1 MKRAVLSLVLIST
14 FALLLFYSA
23 PATSFVPEN
32 GSIRAKWR
40 APINYVVN
48 PSHGGNITGTETVQA
63 VITDSFAKWQNAPN
77 TALPIG
83 TINGTTSSTTLS
95 ANDNTNVICF
105 TCTPSGGFG
114 KDAIAITLTAI
125 ETTTGNIVDADMVFN
140 TTTSFIT
147 DPVPAT
153 DPAESLQT
161 VATHEF
167 GHFLGLDHTAVVR
180 AVMNPFAPPLLL
192 TLSYDDLAGISTN
205 YPAAGFTPLSISGTV
220 TNGAG
225 APVFG
230 AHVFAESTTNTVS
243 FPSIRK
249 SPISALTN
257 ANGTYTISGV
267 PADTYEVT
275 AEPLDSPVSNQNFNG
290 SPAFNTSFTTRQH

>member
-1 MKRAVLSLVLIST
+1 MKRAVFSLVLIST
-14 FALLLFYSA
+14 FAVLLFYSA

-32 GSIRAKWR
+32 GSPRAKWPI
-40 APINYVVN
+40 PINYVVN
-48 PSHGGNITGTETVQA
+48 PSHGANITGAKTVQA
-63 VITDSFAKWQNAPN
+63 VISDSFAQWTSAPN
-77 TALPIG
+77 TAIPIG
-83 TINGTTSSTTLS
+83 TINGTTTSTTI
-95 ANDNTNVICF
+95 AQDNTNVICF
-105 TCTPSGGFG
+105 VCTPAGGFG

-125 ETTTGNIVDADMVFN
+125 QDTTGNIVDADMVFN
-140 TTTSFIT
+140 TTTTFIT
-147 DPVPAT
+147 DPVAAT
-153 DPAESLQT
+153 GTNESLQT

-205 YPAAGFTPLSISGTV
+205 YPAPGFTPLSISGTV

-230 AHVFAESTTNTVS
+230 AHVFAESNTAAAP
-243 FPSIRK
+243 FPNIRK

-267 PADTYEVT
+267 PQDTYEVT
-275 AEPLDSPVSNQNFNG
+275 AEPLDGPVSNANFNG
-290 SPAFNTSFTTRQH
+290 SPAFSTSFTTRQH